1 MHVFVVCIG
10 GSNPSSMHSVAGVG
24 SLSVSLNQP
33 AQARAKDEPLHG
45 MNSLFHFIK
54 WVIFFCLGVWPIKLK
69 GSDLKVE
76 LSKKRSNAE
85 TNSVSVKLYN
95 ASGKWKT
102 FHTSVGRKCTSPGQI
117 YVSSHAEQN
126 KQTEPTAAQGRSP
139 MMTDY
144 PANVHFA
151 WLYRLNSKSRNKR
164 LFCFR
169 HLWIINGKM
178 QMVHPFFTVWC
189 MVH

>member
-1 MHVFVVCIG
+1 MFLWY
-10 GSNPSSMHSVAGVG
+10 ALVG
-24 SLSVSLNQP
+24 PIPHQCTQWLVLVLCLCRSINQP
-33 AQARAKDEPLHG
+33 RPVQRTNLCTVWIHCFTSSNE
-45 MNSLFHFIK
+45 
-54 WVIFFCLGVWPIKLK
+54 WFFFGLGVWPIKLK